1 MLSAHRLTGKP
12 FGLETPIQG
21 LLPKAGEETQEPSS
35 APSSLKKEETFCML
49 AWNQILCQYSDMTA
63 MVVKITPEQ
72 RHPVT

>member
-1 MLSAHRLTGKP
+1 MLAILGCNLLSLMLSAHRLTGKP

-49 AWNQILCQYSDMTA
+49 A
-63 MVVKITPEQ
+63 
-72 RHPVT
+72 